1 MKIKS
6 FKEWDDINSNTKINE
21 VGNQPLPIEWK
32 QTTDNGFH
40 TLTGIF
46 FVDEQPFDIS
56 VSPLDGNTSTV
67 YQFKFYRNGHT
78 HMFND
83 IKYSFKVLST
93 LKHALEH
100 AIKELNPDILVF
112 ASVDDS
118 AARKSIYKTMAGYI
132 STKFRYL
139 DITRNDDL
147 QQMGLLG
154 DNIFGIYRNEE
165 VLQNAIKDSG
175 L

>member
-1 MKIKS
+1 MKIPS
-6 FKEWDDINSNTKINE
+6 FKEWNNANTTLNE
-21 VGNQPLPIEWK
+21 VGNQPLPIKWK

-46 FVDEQPFDIS
+46 LVDEQPFDIS
-56 VSPLDGNTSTV
+56 ISPLDGDKSVV

-83 IKYSFKVLST
+83 VKYSFKVLST
-93 LKHALEH
+93 LKYALEY
-100 AIKELNPDILVF
+100 AMKKLNPDILVF

-118 AARKSIYKTMAGYI
+118 AARKSIYRTMAGYI
-132 STKFRYL
+132 ATKFRYL
-139 DITRNDDL
+139 DITRNEDL
-147 QQMGLLG
+147 QRMGLLG
-154 DNIFGIYRNEE
+154 DSIFGVYRNKE